1 VRSDSAGA
9 STRLAWHLRER
20 EVAFTLGMPIDAH
33 VREAIL
39 AQPEPAWTEQE
50 VRCGPWAFGSSDA
63 RFGFGSRR
71 RPWDHRVAAHGHTV
85 SGRLLRIVVI
95 RTHQE
100 LAARNP
106 DHVGVRWRAR
116 RIRLRGDEW
125 LLIIG
130 TPALQGLPSSRRCR
144 IGEITGSSRDG
155 SHSLRSD

>member
-63 RFGFGSRR
+63 RFGF
-71 RPWDHRVAAHGHTV
+71 W
-85 SGRLLRIVVI
+85 
-95 RTHQE
+95 
-100 LAARNP
+100 
-106 DHVGVRWRAR
+106 
-116 RIRLRGDEW
+116 
-125 LLIIG
+125 
-130 TPALQGLPSSRRCR
+130 
-144 IGEITGSSRDG
+144 
-155 SHSLRSD
+155 